1 MARRIVLQTG
11 ALLFSLTVLAGVP
24 YVATT
29 VLGWPRLDLDA
40 DTAVAYLRGGSLPPG
55 VAMAFGVSLLWAL
68 WGLYLAAAATEL
80 WQRTRGRPTRRL
92 FGPLQFLAATAVGA
106 TAATPAAHAAVEPAV
121 TADAEEKAPREE
133 GPPPPVPEGGAQEEV
148 GPEGQVHVER
158 SRVLSGFALDSAEL
172 TPEMEVGLAPVIEM
186 IRSHG
191 AAGVPIV
198 VAGHTDASGDPEYN
212 QQLSQQR
219 AEAVAEHLTAQLGP
233 GAPEIEVQAAGAD
246 ELLDEA
252 TDSGQRRVEIAYTVA
267 SGPPPPERS
276 PEPPVE
282 QSSEQELDERP
293 VVVVEIPSAATATG
307 AAAAS
312 GVVAGATGYLLGRRP
327 RPDRD
332 RRPEEGDEDGWSENV
347 EEALA
352 SDVKDTGPG
361 APSSWAPP
369 PPVWAG
375 SSMPQQRGEAFDF
388 RRLRG
393 ALGITGV
400 GAHGAARTL
409 LAMALQSEGL
419 RVVLPEEC
427 LVTLLGDAAAER
439 VRDGAPPGIRITT
452 TLGDAVAHLHA
463 EMLTNLEDDEDDDQE
478 PVEPPNGKVDDD
490 SEVSVLIAAA
500 DREEAQQVDDLLD
513 AGGAPAAA
521 LVLSRWSGRVAVV
534 DHAGFVHK
542 GDGDIGGLA
551 GTAWPLTTRGQVV
564 DALIE
569 AQRNRSMDSGSENG
583 SEDGQVGA
591 DTQDEGSD
599 AEAPERPV
607 RLRVLGRVG
616 LTAGGKA
623 AVPRRRSAYEVA
635 AYLALHPDGVRLERA
650 VEDMWPEDIATR
662 STRRFHDAVSALR
675 GAVRQTAAAS
685 DTATVVLHD
694 DHYRLDPEAV
704 STDLWDLHKAMRP
717 AGRADDL
724 LQATADYEDF
734 AADSDF
740 RWAEPHRER
749 LRQRLI
755 EVLLAAADESEP
767 NTAVRLL
774 RRAVQVAPLTE
785 QPHRKLVTCLLEQGD
800 TGAAAT
806 AFAAYE
812 QAMRE
817 IGAEAAP
824 ELRAHLSQKGDSV
837 K

>member
-11 ALLFSLTVLAGVP
+11 ALLFSIAVLAGVP

-29 VLGWPRLDLDA
+29 VLGWPRLDWDA
-40 DTAVAYLRGGSLPPG
+40 DSAMAYLRGGSLPPG
-55 VAMAFGVSLLWAL
+55 VATAFGVGLLWVL

-80 WQRTRGRPTRRL
+80 WQRMRDRPARRL
-92 FGPLQFLAATAVGA
+92 FGPLQLLAATAVGA
-106 TAATPAAHAAVEPAV
+106 TATTPVAHAVVEPAA
-121 TADAEEKAPREE
+121 TADADEGEVPVEE
-133 GPPPPVPEGGAQEEV
+133 GAPPPAPEGGAHEEA
-148 GPEGQVHVER
+148 GPEGRVHIER
-158 SRVLSGFALDSAEL
+158 SRVLSGIALDSAEL
-172 TPEMEVGLAPVIEM
+172 TPEMEADLAPVIAM
-186 IRSHG
+186 IRDHG

-198 VAGHTDASGDPEYN
+198 VTGHTDASGDPEYN
-212 QQLSQQR
+212 QQLSQRR
-219 AEAVAEHLTAQLGP
+219 AESVAEHLTAELGP
-233 GAPEIEVQAAGAD
+233 DAPEVVVQGVGAD
-246 ELLDEA
+246 ELLEDA
-252 TDSGQRRVEIAYTVA
+252 TDSGQRRVEITYTVA
-267 SGPPPPERS
+267 SGPPPAARTPES
-276 PEPPVE
+276 PAPEQPPE
-282 QSSEQELDERP
+282 QAPDERP
-293 VVVVEIPSAATATG
+293 VVVVEIPSAATAAG

-332 RRPEEGDEDGWSENV
+332 RGPGEGDEDDWDESED
-347 EEALA
+347 EALA
-352 SDVKDTGPG
+352 G
-361 APSSWAPP
+361 AAQDPAHASTSLWSPP
-369 PPVWAG
+369 PPVEAD
-375 SSMPQQRGEAFDF
+375 SPTPQQQGETFPL

-400 GAHGAARTL
+400 GAHGAVRTV
-409 LAMALQSEGL
+409 LAMALQREGL
-419 RVVLPEEC
+419 RVVLREDC
-427 LVTLLGDAAAER
+427 LVTLLGDVAAER

-452 TLGDAVAHLHA
+452 TLSEAIAHLHA
-463 EMLTNLEDDEDDDQE
+463 EMLTNLEEDEDDDQE
-478 PVEPPNGKVDDD
+478 PVEPPNREADDEG
-490 SEVSVLIAAA
+490 EVSVLIAAA

-513 AGGAPAAA
+513 AGGAPVAA
-521 LVLSRWSGRVAVV
+521 LVLSRWSGRVAVI
-534 DHAGFVHK
+534 DHAGHVHK

-551 GTAWPLTTRGQVV
+551 GTAWPLTTRGQVI
-564 DALIE
+564 DALID

-583 SEDGQVGA
+583 SDDGQVAAG
-591 DTQDEGSD
+591 TQDEGPE

-616 LTAGGKA
+616 LTVGGKA

-675 GAVRQTAAAS
+675 GAVRQTASARG
-685 DTATVVLHD
+685 TATVVLHD

-704 STDLWDLHKAMRP
+704 STDLWDLHKAMGP
-717 AGRADDL
+717 DGTADDL
-724 LQATADYEDF
+724 LQATVDYEDF

-740 RWAEPHRER
+740 RWAELHRER

-755 EVLLAAADESEP
+755 EALLAAADDSEP

-812 QAMRE
+812 LAMRE
-817 IGAEAAP
+817 VGAEVAP
-824 ELRAHLSQKGDSV
+824 ELRAQLS
-837 K
+837 